1 MDEVTKSNIL
11 RKKSRKSSTSGIYSR
26 GKLRVETLVLKTEFR
41 IWLKP
46 VKFGVGPHYVTF
58 GIVLAYSDILQKQY
72 IYPELFIRSKNVKTY
87 QEKAG
92 LMTIQ

>member
-1 MDEVTKSNIL
+1 M
-11 RKKSRKSSTSGIYSR
+11 
-26 GKLRVETLVLKTEFR
+26 
-41 IWLKP
+41 
-46 VKFGVGPHYVTF
+46 TF